1 MDAEGKFYSQHSAF
15 ILQHSPFEFRSGGS
29 LNRDCLQRVAD
40 DGKAGVVGEAERGRE
55 MGGLK
60 PKGDA
65 EINVIG
71 VGEALET
78 INII

>member
-1 MDAEGKFYSQHSAF
+1 
-15 ILQHSPFEFRSGGS
+15 
-29 LNRDCLQRVAD
+29 VAD